1 MRKLSKKQKFCI
13 LLVFVLLYAILYV
26 AILSSK
32 SSAATPRTD
41 GQRVT
46 DNGRGY
52 AGAFVRRLKWTEWT
66 V

>member
-13 LLVFVLLYAILYV
+13 LLVSVLLYAILYV
-26 AILSSK
+26 AVLSSK
-32 SSAATPRTD
+32 SSAATPCTD
-41 GQRVT
+41 GQYVT
-46 DNGRGY
+46 DNGCGY